1 MKRTVDILN
10 RDFPADGV
18 NNAIGGLGSTVEVIL
33 SKPKSEGNITEAT
46 DSTLVDPLVSRCVIE
61 GLQSKSS
68 PSETSGGVGDDCGS
82 MSSLGNFLSDEGTIE
97 GIKYA
102 DADEEDGDD
111 ERSPRGARGL
121 SRWSNSTHSVL
132 SSLKSMK
139 DGLLPREADKV
150 NTLTSEIS
158 DN

>member
-18 NNAIGGLGSTVEVIL
+18 NNATSGLGSTVEVIL
-33 SKPKSEGNITEAT
+33 SKPKSEGNIAEAT

-102 DADEEDGDD
+102 DATHEEDGEEDGDD

-132 SSLKSMK
+132 SSLRSMK
-139 DGLLPREADKV
+139 DGLLPREGP
-150 NTLTSEIS
+150 TR
-158 DN
+158 

>member
-18 NNAIGGLGSTVEVIL
+18 NNATSGLGSTVEVIL
-33 SKPKSEGNITEAT
+33 SKPKSEGNIAEAT

-82 MSSLGNFLSDEGTIE
+82 MSSLGNFLSDEGTEIE
-97 GIKYA
+97 GINA
-102 DADEEDGDD
+102 DDDATHEEEDDD
-111 ERSPRGARGL
+111 ERSPKGARGL
-121 SRWSNSTHSVL
+121 SRWSNSTNSVL
-132 SSLKSMK
+132 SSLRSMK
-139 DGLLPREADKV
+139 GLLPREGP
-150 NTLTSEIS
+150 TR
-158 DN
+158 

>member
-1 MKRTVDILN
+1 MKRNVDILN
-10 RDFPADGV
+10 RDFKADGV
-18 NNAIGGLGSTVEVIL
+18 NNATGELGSTVEVIL
-33 SKPKSEGNITEAT
+33 AKPKSEGNIAEAT
-46 DSTLVDPLVSRCVIE
+46 DSTVVDPLVSRLVIE
-61 GLQSKSS
+61 SLQSGPS
-68 PSETSGGVGDDCGS
+68 PSETSGGVGDDCSS

-102 DADEEDGDD
+102 DDATHEEEEDGDD

-139 DGLLPREADKV
+139 DGLLPREGP
-150 NTLTSEIS
+150 TR
-158 DN
+158 